1 MYKKG
6 CNSTGKFELTSSG
19 NGGII
24 KKLSDE
30 ASTKQHDSGRRFQK
44 SFEKGLTNESE
55 SDIIIKLP

>member
-24 KKLSDE
+24 IKLSDE
-30 ASTKQHDSGRRFQK
+30 ASTKPHDSGRRFQK
-44 SFEKGLTNESE
+44 SFEKRL
-55 SDIIIKLP
+55 DK